1 MRGKAN
7 PPLKAIKPKGILM
20 IDILIEGGCVVTLDT
35 ERRVLDDGAV
45 AVDQGRIIEVGP
57 TDHLRSKYQARR
69 SVSAARKVV
78 LPGFIDAH
86 AHAGHGLTKTIGEHT
101 YYGWFRLIDHI
112 YFRATTEDFWF
123 VEAQLSGLE
132 KLKFG
137 TTCAVSIM
145 GSAGRSDDPCFSD
158 AHFEGVERIG
168 IRDILGMGPTW
179 GPWPVVFSTWK
190 GFQRTDRRV
199 TMEDCF
205 KTTERVIQK
214 WHGTN
219 GGKFQVC
226 IAAVRFAPSVYNPV
240 TGGVDEETARKQTG
254 FMKDLVARY
263 GVALHGHYYAGG
275 LEFMHRHLDL
285 LGPRT
290 QLAHCIGMPPEE
302 VKIAAETG
310 SKVIHCPNARA
321 HTQGRCPVPEL
332 LEAGVNVAVASDATS
347 PDRTFDL
354 LKDIKT
360 AMTLHRTHF
369 RDVKV
374 LPPGKMLELI
384 TIDAARVLGL
394 EDEIGSLEAGKK
406 ADIILIDLDK
416 PHLTPAFMPVHRV
429 VYEATGADVDTVMV
443 EGEILM
449 ENRQVKHVDEEK
461 ILRDAEREAE
471 LMVKRSGV
479 KPFMGLPEK
488 FWGHARY

>member
-1 MRGKAN
+1 
-7 PPLKAIKPKGILM
+7 M
-20 IDILIEGGCVVTLDT
+20 IDILIEGGCVVTIDAK
-35 ERRVLDDGAV
+35 RRVLQDGSV

-57 TDHLRSKYQARR
+57 SDHLRSKYQARR
-69 SVSAARKVV
+69 SISAVRKVL
-78 LPGFIDAH
+78 LPGFIDTH
-86 AHAGHGLTKTIGEHT
+86 AHAGHGLTKTIGEHA
-101 YYGWFRLIDHI
+101 YRGWFLLMDHI
-112 YFRATTEDFWF
+112 YFRSTTEEFWHA
-123 VEAQLSGLE
+123 EAQLSGLE

-137 TTCAVSIM
+137 TTCAVSM
-145 GSAGRSDDPCFSD
+145 LGSAPRCDDPAFSD
-158 AHFEGVERIG
+158 AHFEGVRDIG
-168 IRDILGMGPTW
+168 IRDILGMGPPR
-179 GPWPVVFSTWK
+179 GPWPIAFSTWK

-199 TMEDCF
+199 TLEDCF

-214 WHGTN
+214 WHSAD
-219 GGKFQVC
+219 GKFQVC
-226 IAAVRFAPSVYNPV
+226 VAASSFAPSGYDRVIV
-240 TGGVDEETARKQTG
+240 GVNDG
-254 FMKDLVARY
+254 VARNQSQFLRELAARY
-263 GVALHGHYYAGG
+263 DVALHGHCYAGAID
-275 LEFMHRHLDL
+275 FMRQHLGI
-285 LGPRT
+285 LGPKT
-290 QLAHCIGMPPEE
+290 QLAHCVGISPEE
-302 VKIAAETG
+302 VKILADTG
-310 SKVIHCPNARA
+310 TKAIHCPNARG

-394 EDEIGSLEAGKK
+394 ENEIGSLEMGKK

-416 PHLTPAFMPVHRV
+416 PHLTPAFMPVHRI

-449 ENRQVKHVDEEK
+449 ENRQVKHVDEKK
-461 ILRDAEREAE
+461 ILRNAEREAE

-479 KPFMGLPEK
+479 KPFMGMPRK